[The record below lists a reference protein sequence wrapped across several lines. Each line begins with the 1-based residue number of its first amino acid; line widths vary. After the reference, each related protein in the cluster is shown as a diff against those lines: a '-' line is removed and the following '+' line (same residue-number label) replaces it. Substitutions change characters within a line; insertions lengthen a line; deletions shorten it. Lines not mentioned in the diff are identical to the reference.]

1 MDTVSQYGD
10 RCVKYSVNCT
20 NFWKSR
26 NTFENINFRK
36 SISIYIVIIIKKK
49 KEDCVSLY
57 DKEFTPIHIHASYIA
72 KKPKYYQLIYFR
84 EIFAIMYYPLI

>member
-20 NFWKSR
+20 NFWKLR

-36 SISIYIVIIIKKK
+36 SISIYIVIIIKTKKK

-57 DKEFTPIHIHASYIA
+57 DKEFTPIHIHASYYREEA
-72 KKPKYYQLIYFR
+72 KALSINLF
-84 EIFAIMYYPLI
+84 L